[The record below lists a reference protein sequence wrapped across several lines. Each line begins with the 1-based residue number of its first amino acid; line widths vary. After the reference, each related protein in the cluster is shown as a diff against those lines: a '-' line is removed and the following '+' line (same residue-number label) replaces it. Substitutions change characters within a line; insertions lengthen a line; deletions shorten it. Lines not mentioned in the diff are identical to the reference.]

1 MPLENTPI
9 FTRVHR
15 MRESDTD
22 ALLKAQPSQKAC
34 PPSVSYSDH
43 FLIILSAPRVF
54 RLLREE
60 HADAG
65 AAFCEDWLPCAAAHS
80 GSPVP
85 EAGGEG
91 AQSLQGVSVHIPSL
105 SSSSISL
112 LSFLTYLDFC
122 LFFAALRKYP

>member
-9 FTRVHR
+9 FTCVHR

-54 RLLREE
+54 RLLHEE

-91 AQSLQGVSVHIPSL
+91 AQSLQGL
-105 SSSSISL
+105 STCPLTFL
-112 LSFLTYLDFC
+112 LLNLITFLSNLLRFLFVFC
-122 LFFAALRKYP
+122 CIT